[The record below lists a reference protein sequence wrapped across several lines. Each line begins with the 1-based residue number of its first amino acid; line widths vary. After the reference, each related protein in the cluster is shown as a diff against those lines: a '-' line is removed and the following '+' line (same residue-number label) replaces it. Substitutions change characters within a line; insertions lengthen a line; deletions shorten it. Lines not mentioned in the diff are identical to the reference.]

1 MRTMTAQTAFGCF
14 AVWLLLAC
22 SSAAEPA
29 GAASVDFA
37 KEVKPILEAKCA
49 ACHGA
54 LKQQAGLRLD
64 AGPLVLQGGDN
75 GPVVVPRKPAESLL
89 WRKVSSREVSERMPP
104 EGEGEPLSTAQLAT
118 IKSWIDQGAV
128 APSEPTPP
136 DPRSHWAYQPPR
148 RPAIPRVKNAAWVR
162 NPIDA
167 FIAAG
172 HERHGLRPLPE
183 APPEVLLR
191 RLHFD
196 LVGLPPIADCGLR
209 IAEVEVARSPQS
221 AICNPQSASDR
232 LIDSLLASPRYGERW
247 GRHWMDIWR
256 YSDWTG
262 YGGEV
267 RYSQPHIWRWRDWIV
282 ASLNADRGYDQMIQ
296 EMLAGDELSRGDP
309 GAAAATGFLV
319 RNWYKFDRN
328 SWLDD
333 AIEHTAKAFL
343 GVTLNCARCHD
354 HKYDPITQEEYYR
367 FRAIFEPHNVRT
379 DPVGLADWRGV
390 LRDTAG
396 VSLLDTAKNG
406 RVLAYDAEPKAAT
419 HLFIRGDFKRPD
431 KSRPMSPGVPAALGG
446 QEFRVE
452 PVRLPP
458 TSYYPA
464 LRDEIV
470 EGMLLE
476 AKAAVAA
483 AQSAVDQAAAGDA
496 LKRVHVDK
504 QLTAARARLISLEA
518 RIAAE
523 RAKHVGWAPPTQTA
537 PTSQARRPD
546 GSTLGKGPDGS
557 TPAARSTTTDDEL
570 LRLSLAASKADRLAA
585 LAVAEEA
592 LAKAELDAQ
601 IANAAKGDAKAP
613 APKPAEAEKKLATA
627 RQAVEAARQNAAR
640 EDAAYSPLG
649 PIYPAESTGRRAALA
664 RWIADRRNPLTARV
678 AVNHVWAR
686 HFGRPLMENV
696 VDFGLRSPRPEH
708 ADLLDYLAVEL
719 MESGWS
725 LKHLH
730 RLIVGSRTYRLASAA
745 PPSDVASSDG
755 RFGKPSY
762 VTNQERD
769 PDNRFF
775 WRANARRLEAEAVRD
790 AMLHLAGTLDST
802 MRGPDIDHSLG
813 LTVPRR
819 SLYFRHARERQMGFL
834 LLFDAASP
842 QECYRRRDSILPQQ
856 ALVMVNSTLAAS
868 QARLLARHMDASL
881 RDAKTSLGET
891 RPRDGEA
898 RPRDR
903 AFAIAAFEAVLC
915 RRPSEAEV
923 AECAGFLQQQA
934 ERLSSPGKLQP
945 LGTGESV
952 VAPAEK
958 PDDRARENLVLVLLS
973 HHEFVTVR

>member
-1 MRTMTAQTAFGCF
+1 MTPPTRPAP
-14 AVWLLLAC
+14 LLAWLC
-22 SSAAEPA
+22 LAVLGPGAESVDAAP
-29 GAASVDFA
+29 VDFA
-37 KEVKPILEAKCA
+37 KQVKPIFQAKCV

-54 LKQQAGLRLD
+54 LKQRAGLRLD
-64 AGPLVLQGGDN
+64 AGPLVLKGSEN
-75 GPVVVPRKPAESLL
+75 GPVVLPRKASESPL
-89 WRKVSSREVSERMPP
+89 WQKVSSREVSERMPP
-104 EGEGEPLSTAQLAT
+104 EGEGEPLSQSQLAT
-118 IKSWIDQGAV
+118 LKAWIEEGAA
-128 APSEPTPP
+128 APNEPTPP

-167 FIAAG
+167 FIAAE

-196 LVGLPPIADCGLR
+196 LVGLPPDGNPIASTPAAGSSR
-209 IAEVEVARSPQS
+209 GAEF
-221 AICNPQSASDR
+221 DR
-232 LIDSLLASPRYGERW
+232 LAEQLLASPRYGERW

-262 YGGEV
+262 FGGEI

-282 ASLNADRGYDQMIQ
+282 ESLNADKGYDRMIQ
-296 EMLAGDELSRGDP
+296 EMLAGDELAPDDP
-309 GAAAATGFLV
+309 AVARATGFLV

-333 AIEHTAKAFL
+333 TIEHTAKAFL

-379 DPVGLADWRGV
+379 DPVGQSDWQSAAHDGSV
-390 LRDTAG
+390 
-396 VSLLDTAKNG
+396 VSPLDTAKNG

-431 KSRPMSPGVPAALGG
+431 KDRAISPGVPAALGG
-446 QEFRVE
+446 AEFRAR
-452 PVRLPP
+452 PVTLPP
-458 TSYYPA
+458 SSYYPA
-464 LRDEIV
+464 LRAEVIDGLVAEAQAGISAA
-470 EGMLLE
+470 ERSQ
-476 AKAAVAA
+476 AKAREEPAMAEQARRAAALAEKQLAA
-483 AQSAVDQAAAGDA
+483 AQAKLA
-496 LKRVHVDK
+496 
-504 QLTAARARLISLEA
+504 SLEA

-523 RAKHVGWAPPTQTA
+523 RAKHVGWAVPTKS
-537 PTSQARRPD
+537 TSTSAEPGRKPN
-546 GSTLGKGPDGS
+546 
-557 TPAARSTTTDDEL
+557 DEKL
-570 LRLSLAASKADRLAA
+570 RRLSLAAGKAERLAA
-585 LAVAEEA
+585 LAAAEEA
-592 LAKAELDAQ
+592 LAKAELDA
-601 IANAAKGDAKAP
+601 AKTDAKTP
-613 APKPAEAEKKLATA
+613 QQKPGEAEKNLAAA
-627 RQAVEAARQNAAR
+627 RQAVETARQNATK
-640 EDAAYSPLG
+640 EDAACAPLG
-649 PIYPAESTGRRAALA
+649 TIYPQESTGRRAALA

-686 HFGRPLMENV
+686 HFGRPLVENV

-719 MESGWS
+719 MENGWS

-730 RLIVGSRTYRLASAA
+730 RLIVTSSAYRLASAV
-745 PPSDVASSDG
+745 PSLPTGDAG
-755 RFGKPSY
+755 RIGNPSY
-762 VTNQERD
+762 EGNQRRD

-790 AMLHLAGTLDST
+790 AMLHLAGSLDGA
-802 MRGPDIDHSLG
+802 MGGPDIDHTLG

-856 ALVMVNSTLAAS
+856 ALVMVNSTLNVS
-868 QARLLARHMDASL
+868 QARLLARRLGRGDEPSAASL
-881 RDAKTSLGET
+881 ALG
-891 RPRDGEA
+891 DQ
-898 RPRDR
+898 
-903 AFAIAAFEAVLC
+903 AFVSAAFQTVIG
-915 RRPSEAEV
+915 RRPTEAEL
-923 AECAGFLQQQA
+923 AECLRFLREQA
-934 ERLSSPGKLQP
+934 ERLSSAGKLQP
-945 LGTGESV
+945 IGTGESV
-952 VAPAEK
+952 VAPAES
-958 PDDRARENLVLVLLS
+958 PGARARENLVLVLFS